1 MEIALRAVNTC
12 LGASDSLS
20 GNDRNWGNI
29 LKSIRDARTAKGRNW
44 NETDLFAEIYA
55 LLDATKDAWRNSTM
69 HVDKKYT
76 EEEAEQIF
84 SVVTS
89 FMKKIASRMDEQG
102 CPPV

>member
-1 MEIALRAVNTC
+1 
-12 LGASDSLS
+12 
-20 GNDRNWGNI
+20 
-29 LKSIRDARTAKGRNW
+29 
-44 NETDLFAEIYA
+44 
-55 LLDATKDAWRNSTM
+55 M